1 MIDKHI
7 IFFGWRIIIFTLK
20 FIYSTYQFELIMPN
34 NNEEEISRIK
44 ELESINLSSDEI
56 RDSVVYTKKQVEKE
70 NELLASKIN
79 LDLKNNQIKSF
90 DIVGAIGAGKT
101 EIISQIVDKVQKKY
115 RTLVI
120 CGDITTRVDADRIEA
135 HNAETVQINT
145 GRECALNAYHIHQ
158 IIKNKDLQNYDLLFI
173 ENVGNL
179 ICPSDFILGTDKR
192 IVVVSTTEG
201 EWVIEKHPM
210 LFKMSDIAV
219 INKIDLKERLGTDIE
234 KMIAD
239 AKKLNPKIEVV
250 TTSAKTGTNIEKLIS
265 IMGL

>member
-1 MIDKHI
+1 MK
-7 IFFGWRIIIFTLK
+7 
-20 FIYSTYQFELIMPN
+20 SN
-34 NNEEEISRIK
+34 NDDEISRIK
-44 ELESINLSSDEI
+44 ELESINLSTDEI
-56 RDSVVYTKKQVEKE
+56 RDSVVSTKKQVEKQ

-79 LDLKNNQIKSF
+79 INLKNHKIKSF

-101 EIISQIVDKVQKKY
+101 EIISQIVEKIQSKY
-115 RTLVI
+115 RVLVI

-135 HNAETVQINT
+135 HHAETVQINT

-158 IIKNKDLQNYDLLFI
+158 ILKNKDLQKYDLLFI

-192 IVVVSTTEG
+192 VVVVSITEG

-210 LFKMSDIAV
+210 LFKMSDIAI
-219 INKIDLKERLGTDIE
+219 INKIDLKERLGTNVN
-234 KMIAD
+234 KMIED
-239 AKKLNPKIEVV
+239 AKKLNPDIEVI
-250 TTSAKTGTNIEKLIS
+250 TTSAKNGLNIEKLIS